1 MPRYDFILLD
11 ADRTLFDFDKAE
23 DLALTAVL
31 ESRGLPAD
39 GETKAV
45 YREENHKAWA
55 LFEQGRVTKPR
66 LTVLRFEAF
75 LQRMGLQGDGEA
87 MNRDYVANLSTH
99 CIPLGPAE
107 EICRLLAQ
115 HCRLSIVTNG
125 LSTVQHGRMDRCSFR
140 SCFADLF
147 VSEDLGCQKP
157 QKEYFDAVA
166 ARIPNFDPA
175 RALVVGD
182 SVESDIRGANNA
194 GLDCVWLNP
203 KGLPLP
209 QGVTATY
216 VIRDLDRLPAIIL
229 K

>member
-31 ESRGLPAD
+31 EARGLPAT
-39 GETKAV
+39 EEIKAV

-55 LFEQGRVTKPR
+55 LFEQGKVTKPQ
-66 LTVLRFEAF
+66 LTVLRFRSF
-75 LQRMGLQGDGEA
+75 LERVGLESDAET
-87 MNRDYVANLSTH
+87 MNRDYTANLSTH
-99 CIPLGPAE
+99 CIPLGPSE
-107 EICRLLAQ
+107 EVCRLLAG

-125 LSTVQHGRMDRCSFR
+125 LSVVQHGRMDRCSFR

-166 ARIPNFDPA
+166 ARIPGFDPA

-182 SVESDIRGANNA
+182 SIESDIRGANHA
-194 GLDCVWLNP
+194 GLDCVWFNP
-203 KGLPLP
+203 KGQPLP
-209 QGVTATY
+209 AGVTATY
-216 VIRDLDRLPAIIL
+216 IISTLNDLPQIIL